1 MPQSPLLI
9 LFIQIAL
16 IIALSRIMGLIF
28 ARIRQPQVMG
38 EMLAGIMLGPSLLG
52 WLWPAA
58 YSTLFPP
65 DSASFYYL
73 SFLSQIG
80 VVFFLFLI
88 GPEPDPRLIFSRGRA
103 AVFVSAA
110 SMIVPFVLGAAL
122 TLFLYPRVFDRSI
135 PFRAAALFMGA
146 AVAVTA
152 FPVMA
157 RILTE
162 RNLHR
167 TEVGVMA
174 IACAAF

>member
-58 YSTLFPP
+58 YSTLFPAHSP
-65 DSASFYYL
+65 SIHYL
-73 SFLSQIG
+73 NILSQIG

-88 GPEPDPRLIFSRGRA
+88 GLELDPRLIFSQIG
-103 AVFVSAA
+103 
-110 SMIVPFVLGAAL
+110 
-122 TLFLYPRVFDRSI
+122 
-135 PFRAAALFMGA
+135 
-146 AVAVTA
+146 
-152 FPVMA
+152 
-157 RILTE
+157 
-162 RNLHR
+162 
-167 TEVGVMA
+167 
-174 IACAAF
+174 